1 MVSNPPHTVKFHDA
15 EFFNHS
21 KFQYGIVHDY
31 INRDAMPDK
40 EVWNL
45 ALRGEDFLNSSPS
58 YSKKI
63 KTKEEKYE
71 YNLAIKKITELQNYF
86 GGIDIDAHWENWGYD
101 EKRNLVIFDLD
112 GNVSRPKYEK
122 FMKRFS

>member
-1 MVSNPPHTVKFHDA
+1 MANSLSEYYLTKMDMVYNPPHTVKFHDA

-45 ALRGEDFLNSSPS
+45 ALRGEDFLRHP
-58 YSKKI
+58 
-63 KTKEEKYE
+63 
-71 YNLAIKKITELQNYF
+71 
-86 GGIDIDAHWENWGYD
+86 D
-101 EKRNLVIFDLD
+101 
-112 GNVSRPKYEK
+112 
-122 FMKRFS
+122 